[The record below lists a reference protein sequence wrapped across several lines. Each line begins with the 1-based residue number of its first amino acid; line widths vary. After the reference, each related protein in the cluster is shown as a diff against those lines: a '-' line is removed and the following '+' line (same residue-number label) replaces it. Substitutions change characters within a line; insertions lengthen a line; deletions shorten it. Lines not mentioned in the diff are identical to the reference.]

1 MTTPGGF
8 RITNRQSG
16 LATQKPGQN
25 TGGGVTTQPFIYGV
39 AQVESIII
47 NEEGSGNN
55 IRNDKLAAKTS
66 GRAKIRLLELDQ
78 VTRRKDLYEADPLN
92 PYQSTFPLVG
102 EFVLVFKALGKYYY
116 VGPLNV
122 DRHITQ
128 NARPLLGDMV
138 EAAQPSKIRNRQRE
152 AREGIYKTPSKI
164 KNKPGYQF
172 IEAEKIQSVK
182 NFEGDVVYQGRYGH
196 SIRFGTSQL
205 HESSARQSPN
215 IVLRTGQAKDSGKVE
230 DKKSSLTI
238 ENLDSDATS
247 IYLTS
252 DEVLPFTPAT
262 KKSETFLFS
271 MVSKPTSFDGAQIL
285 INSDTVTLNSKLKS
299 IYLFSKEGIHM
310 NSLRQGVTID
320 SEGPITERTLQ
331 DMTLLAKQNMIGK
344 AKSDIFFAGG
354 TDVNIDAGRYV
365 VIRSNET
372 YLGGYND
379 RAEPIVMGSTLKK
392 FFLEL
397 LKVLTSTQPLVL
409 GPTGAVNPALVARL
423 WMTYMRYLVVPGPI
437 NARWS
442 SDDNHVVKLNEKTQ
456 SSSGLFGN
464 GIQI

>member
-1 MTTPGGF
+1 MTSNGGF
-8 RITNRQSG
+8 RVTNRQSG
-16 LATQKPGQN
+16 LSTLKPGQT
-25 TGGGVTTQPFIYGV
+25 TGGGVVTQPFIYGV

-47 NEEGSGNN
+47 NEEGSGTN
-55 IRNDKLAAKTS
+55 IRDDKLAAKTA
-66 GRAKIRLLELDQ
+66 GRVKIRLLELDQ
-78 VTRRKDLYEADPLN
+78 VTRRKDLYESDPLN

-116 VGPLNV
+116 VGPINV

-138 EAAQPSKIRNRQRE
+138 EAAQPGKIRDRQRE
-152 AREGIYKTPSKI
+152 AREGIYKTPAQI
-164 KNKPGYQF
+164 KTKPGSQF
-172 IEAEKIQSVK
+172 KEADKVQSVK
-182 NFEGDVVYQGRYGH
+182 NFEGDVIYQGRYGH
-196 SIRFGTSQL
+196 SIRFGTSQM
-205 HESSARQSPN
+205 HETPSRQSPN
-215 IVLRTGQAKDSGKVE
+215 IVLRTGQSKESGKVE

-238 ENLDSDATS
+238 ENLDADATS

-262 KKSETFLFS
+262 KQSETFLFS
-271 MVSKPTSFDGAQIL
+271 MVSKPTSFDGAQL
-285 INSDTVTLNSKLKS
+285 LVNSDTITLNSKLKS

-310 NSLRQGVTID
+310 NSLRQGITID

-331 DMTLLAKQNMIGK
+331 DITLLAKQNILGK
-344 AKSDIFFAGG
+344 AKLDIFFAGG
-354 TDVNIDAGRYV
+354 ADVNIDAGRYV

-379 RAEPIVMGSTLKK
+379 RAEPIVMGTTLKK

-397 LKVLTSTQPLVL
+397 LKVIMTTQPLVL
-409 GPTGAVNPALVARL
+409 GPTGVINPAVTARL
-423 WMTYMRYLVVPGPI
+423 WLTYMRYLVIPGPI

-442 SDDNHVVKLNEKTQ
+442 SDDNFVVKLNEKTQ
-456 SSSGLFGN
+456 SSSGLLGN